1 MATTPTPTR
10 TTSTTISTTIS
21 TPRIG
26 GGIVATLGGGV
37 IGAAGV
43 FAAVAAVATG
53 STNAEAQVHAP
64 TDGGVPAYIVAA
76 GQGLVT
82 PPDIEDVEHM
92 CALLTS
98 CQNLPFPTLPSSVPG
113 CVQSMMNELTST
125 DAVKFSLTIR
135 ECGLRAN
142 SCSELRTCAL
152 RGAGPDACNGRGKNG
167 TVGICDLDGR
177 AINCFHERV
186 VGVRDCPRGGEQCVV
201 REGQASCALGP
212 CGGDMK
218 EGAPPTCSASGT
230 RILQCDHGKLQ
241 SIDCAAL
248 GLKCTA
254 VDGKSGCSPST
265 QTCAGTGK
273 RCDGNVSVGCMHGHE
288 VRVDCGAAGLTCNAT
303 PGSLPVG
310 ACVAAPVATDKCD
323 PKEAPRC
330 DGASI
335 KYCFAGRKRS
345 YFCKSLGFSG
355 CVKDSGAVRCG
366 NG

>member
-1 MATTPTPTR
+1 MGA
-10 TTSTTISTTIS
+10 
-21 TPRIG
+21 
-26 GGIVATLGGGV
+26 GIVAALGGGALGV
-37 IGAAGV
+37 IAV
-43 FAAVAAVATG
+43 FSAVATIAVG
-53 STNAEAQVHAP
+53 ATSAANAEAQTHAGLP
-64 TDGGVPAYIVAA
+64 SDGGIPAYIVAA
-76 GQGLVT
+76 GQGQVT

-98 CQNLPFPTLPSSVPG
+98 CSNLPFPSVPSSVPG

-142 SCSELRTCAL
+142 SCSELRSCAL
-152 RGAGPDACNGRGKNG
+152 RGAAADACNGRGKTG

-177 AINCFHERV
+177 AINCFHEKV

-201 REGQASCALGP
+201 LQGQASCALGP
-212 CGGDMK
+212 CSGDNK

-241 SIDCAAL
+241 SFDCAAL
-248 GLKCTA
+248 GLKCSV

-265 QTCAGTGK
+265 GTCSGTGK
-273 RCDGNVSVGCMHGHE
+273 HCDGNVSVGCLHGHE

-303 PGSLPVG
+303 PGSVPVG
-310 ACVAAPVATDKCD
+310 ACVATPPATDKCD
-323 PKEAPRC
+323 PKDAPRC

-355 CVKDSGAVRCG
+355 CTKDNGAVHCS